1 VGVSIYNTKGR
12 NLVFDGDSFFDQY
25 VGTPVVVGGQ
35 YIPTGVYGNVISG
48 RRIATS
54 RFGTSGDTLAASVT
68 NFNAT
73 VGTVLKSGDVVVIQC
88 VTNDLGTNLQTA
100 AQAYASLT
108 TYCGLVH
115 ALGATVVV
123 CTMTAR
129 DKVGDPAD
137 IETQRL
143 AYNALV
149 VANSPAIADGIC
161 NVGADP
167 MFDTQADCS
176 NGTNYNA
183 DKLHLNTAGQNN
195 YITLLSATLNSF
207 L

>member
-1 VGVSIYNTKGR
+1 MLSSGARARQLI
-12 NLVFDGDSFFDQY
+12 FDGDSFFAAY
-25 VGTPVVVGGQ
+25 VGTPVVIGGQ
-35 YIPTGVYGNVISG
+35 YIPTNVYANIISG
-48 RRIATS
+48 RKIATTW
-54 RFGTSGDTLAASVT
+54 FGTSGDTIASSIT

-73 VGTVLKSGDVVVIQC
+73 VGANIKSGDVIVFEC

-137 IETQRL
+137 IEAQRL

-149 VANSPAIADGIC
+149 VANSPAIADAIC

-195 YITLLSATLNSF
+195 YITLLSATLNAF